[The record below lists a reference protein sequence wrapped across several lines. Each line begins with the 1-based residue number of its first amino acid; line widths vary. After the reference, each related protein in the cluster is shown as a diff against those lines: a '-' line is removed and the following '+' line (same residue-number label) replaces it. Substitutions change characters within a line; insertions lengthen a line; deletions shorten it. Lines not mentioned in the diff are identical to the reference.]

1 MDRECVHATREFSR
15 KRLINH
21 SVTFEPGLSFECLR
35 HDIHTVVGFPARP
48 VPGVALMLMR
58 FVQDFEALRRESLGQ
73 LFCDEVGSPHAARL
87 GEGSP
92 SVNGAE
98 I

>member
-1 MDRECVHATREFSR
+1 
-15 KRLINH
+15 
-21 SVTFEPGLSFECLR
+21 
-35 HDIHTVVGFPARP
+35 
-48 VPGVALMLMR
+48 MLMR

-73 LFCDEVGSPHAARL
+73 LFCDEVGGPHAARL

-92 SVNGAE
+92 PVNGAE